1 VIEGN
6 ELPKEEVMTTTS
18 TGVTRRTNV
27 IRFALT
33 GAIASAGFFVLCWLG
48 TFVPF
53 SSPTHGYIG
62 LFTNAETNSAAA
74 LLEGGFWSL
83 AFGLVGGA
91 ILALAY
97 NLTGFLDRG

>member
-1 VIEGN
+1 
-6 ELPKEEVMTTTS
+6 MTTTT
-18 TGVTRRTNV
+18 TGATGRANA

-33 GAIASAGFFVLCWLG
+33 GAIASTGFFVLCWLG

-53 SSPTHGYIG
+53 ASPTHGYIG
-62 LFTNAETNSAAA
+62 LFTNAEMSSVSA
-74 LLEGGFWSL
+74 LVEGGFWSL

-97 NLTGFLDRG
+97 NLTRFADRG